1 MPEPVTLN
9 RRIARTVEANGWSM
23 RLGISLGMAGFLAL
37 MGAISFPLP
46 WTPVPFSM
54 MPFAL
59 LVAGGYQRPG
69 YAALSVAIY
78 LLAGAAGAP
87 IYADRSSG
95 WEHLW
100 GPTAGYLFG
109 FVLVSALVSRY
120 MQRRR
125 EPLSAAWLWTIGG
138 FLAAAVVAGITAIA
152 WMWSTGNGLAH
163 LDSEVTGD
171 WGVGKTSLWFLLFL
185 TAACTALTLV
195 LLNRYRG
202 DRPQALNLFVVMLGS
217 IVILHACGVT
227 VLWLAIEELS
237 LISAIILGS
246 LVFLPFD
253 IVKAGLGVGLTLP
266 FLPSPESEEHHA

>member
-1 MPEPVTLN
+1 MPETWN
-9 RRIARTVEANGWSM
+9 QRIATTVHATGWPL
-23 RLGISLGMAGFLAL
+23 RLGLSIGMAGFLAL
-37 MGAISFPLP
+37 MAAISFPLP

-69 YAALSVAIY
+69 YAALSVVIY
-78 LLAGAAGAP
+78 LLAGAMGAP
-87 IYADRSSG
+87 VYADRSSG

-109 FVLVSALVSRY
+109 FILVSAIVSRY

-125 EPLSAAWLWTIGG
+125 EPLSARWMWGIGG
-138 FLAAAVVAGITAIA
+138 FLGAAVLAGIAAIA

-163 LDSEVTGD
+163 LDDEVAGT
-171 WGVGKTSLWFLLFL
+171 WGVGKTSLWFLMFL
-185 TAACTALTLV
+185 TVACAGLALW
-195 LLNRYRG
+195 LLNRSRG
-202 DRPQALNLFVVMLGS
+202 DRPQALNLFMVMLGS
-217 IVILHACGVT
+217 IVVLHACGVT
-227 VLWLAIEELS
+227 VLWLAIDELS
-237 LISAIILGS
+237 LIGAIILGS

-266 FLPSPESEEHHA
+266 FLPSKETEDPHA